1 MQRVKGGGAHFA
13 CQKEVPQIR
22 PRTGR
27 ARVAVTRGI
36 GRPVV
41 LRVPGVLDVDANVAR
56 EQLAVSRVARRQ
68 DAIEEID
75 AVGDRVDEVRRRAGA
90 HQVSRPI
97 IRQAPRRPGPTP
109 VHHVHRLADD
119 QATHCIRLEA
129 DLDRPAR
136 AFLAQRRVHAAL
148 HDAELRLSGIAH
160 RHAGHQPIAKREKTI
175 ARSTRPPERP
185 LHRMAR
191 RRFVCRMREAFV
203 EHHRDVRSELRL
215 HVGRLFRCQRV
226 RRTVEMRP
234 KMRAVLVDGAAGREA
249 EHRIP
254 AAVGEDRPRPA
265 HEAMEAAAS
274 GNQIVPGPKREVV
287 GVAEQDLRAERFEI
301 AMRDALHRALRGNRH
316 ERRRVD
322 DTVGRGDPAAPRASV
337 GVCHLKVEGHVL
349 SLACGKT
356 PGRHRLRR
364 TVQGLLE
371 LANVPYVGAGVLASA
386 VGMDKA
392 VMKLVFAANR
402 LPICD
407 YEVVLKRDWQRD
419 ERAILQ
425 KVVNRLGFP
434 VFVKPA
440 NLGSSVGISKAKH
453 VAELR
458 AAIKLAAEFD
468 RKIVIEAAVSQAR
481 EIEVAV
487 LGNDEPEASVPGEI
501 ITSREFYDYEAKYIS
516 EDSRTLIPAPLDD
529 AQAAGVRALAI
540 AAFKAIDGA
549 GMARVD
555 FLLAGDSQVLYLNE
569 VNTIPGFTT
578 ISMYSKMWDASGLP
592 YAQLLDRLIAL
603 AIDRHAEKQQL
614 RTSM

>member
-1 MQRVKGGGAHFA
+1 VK
-13 CQKEVPQIR
+13 K
-22 PRTGR
+22 
-27 ARVAVTRGI
+27 
-36 GRPVV
+36 
-41 LRVPGVLDVDANVAR
+41 LRVGVIYGGRSGEHEVSVASAASIIKYLDR
-56 EQLAVSRVARRQ
+56 SRYEPVPIR
-68 DAIEEID
+68 IEKD
-75 AVGDRVDEVRRRAGA
+75 GRW
-90 HQVSRPI
+90 
-97 IRQAPRRPGPTP
+97 T
-109 VHHVHRLADD
+109 LADKAPTAISAAD
-119 QATHCIRLEA
+119 VIEHVRLEA
-129 DLDRPAR
+129 ARP
-136 AFLAQRRVHAAL
+136 V
-148 HDAELRLSGIAH
+148 
-160 RHAGHQPIAKREKTI
+160 
-175 ARSTRPPERP
+175 RP
-185 LHRMAR
+185 
-191 RRFVCRMREAFV
+191 
-203 EHHRDVRSELRL
+203 
-215 HVGRLFRCQRV
+215 
-226 RRTVEMRP
+226 
-234 KMRAVLVDGAAGREA
+234 GREA
-249 EHRIP
+249 HLVAHPGSETLLTIDRHAP
-254 AAVGEDRPRPA
+254 QPVVAGLALDVVFPVLHGPYGED
-265 HEAMEAAAS
+265 
-274 GNQIVPGPKREVV
+274 G
-287 GVAEQDLRAERFEI
+287 
-301 AMRDALHRALRGNRH
+301 
-316 ERRRVD
+316 
-322 DTVGRGDPAAPRASV
+322 
-337 GVCHLKVEGHVL
+337 
-349 SLACGKT
+349 
-356 PGRHRLRR
+356 

-516 EDSRTLIPAPLDD
+516 DDSRTLIPAPLDD

-578 ISMYSKMWDASGLP
+578 ISMYSKMWAASGLP
-592 YAQLLDRLIAL
+592 YARLLDRLIAL
-603 AIDRHAEKQQL
+603 ALERHAEKQQL
-614 RTSM
+614 RTSL